1 MSYVTGCLL
10 FLLLCRLLFSLSL
23 TSKLNSSTASF
34 LGLVQ
39 GGTQTAAIAAHALG
53 PIPTGGSPALV
64 PTAKNTAAGGA
75 RVLPLHQT
83 DAVTLA
89 AG

>member
-1 MSYVTGCLL
+1 MSYVTGGLF

-83 DAVTLA
+83 GAVTLA

>member
-1 MSYVTGCLL
+1 MTGGLF

-83 DAVTLA
+83 GAVTLA

>member
-1 MSYVTGCLL
+1 MSYVTGCLP

-83 DAVTLA
+83 GAVTLA